1 MGGAGE
7 PQEDTESSLP
17 RGDDLRH
24 CRQTVDI
31 MTQLIAHLCFL
42 LHVFITSPM
51 VQLSRHLPT
60 SLGVPDIIPSSY
72 LGYSSRKGNYPNVY
86 QDLVE

>member
-1 MGGAGE
+1 MERGAGE

-31 MTQLIAHLCFL
+31 MPQLFAHLCFL
-42 LHVFITSPM
+42 LHACCRRFPNDDVVGNAPSRTELDLLC
-51 VQLSRHLPT
+51 VQS
-60 SLGVPDIIPSSY
+60 
-72 LGYSSRKGNYPNVY
+72 
-86 QDLVE
+86 